1 MPKEQAEQMKEQ
13 LDIEGS
19 LVDWASKGH
28 TLELLGPGS
37 AQGTDAYIIKA
48 KLASGKEHTYYL
60 DAEAFVPF
68 LMETTTTV
76 QGVEM
81 EIETI
86 FSDYKEVGDLMMAH
100 SIENRPKGQPGGQT
114 ITIQSVETDADMSA
128 VQFSM
133 PASTDQ

>member
-1 MPKEQAEQMKEQ
+1 
-13 LDIEGS
+13 
-19 LVDWASKGH
+19 
-28 TLELLGPGS
+28 
-37 AQGTDAYIIKA
+37 
-48 KLASGKEHTYYL
+48 
-60 DAEAFVPF
+60 
-68 LMETTTTV
+68 METTTTV

-114 ITIQSVETDADMSA
+114 ITIQSVETDADMSD